1 MAKREENDVLYDT
14 IRTFLDKCLL
24 SDKSLLWPDQD
35 YWTLENLKSL
45 KHHMIDAPEYGNK
58 LSFEE
63 KLEKQMK
70 EVSFAEWAIV
80 CDIYFVYFLPSI
92 NITLDK
98 VRKDIG
104 WAASQAGITP
114 PTESDPIW
122 QVQTHGFTRTAIKYH
137 IKYSQFWFIILFAL
151 HVKEHE
157 SPKTVIS
164 NHHAM
169 RSAMDMV
176 LENLEVRRDRAYDMR
191 HALLYMA
198 FPDQYERIIS
208 TRDKQWIV
216 DTYRNAIK
224 VSLPADLD
232 DAILQIRYELGK
244 KYDKPNRKFDFYT
257 DLKDEWKPGT
267 STPAD
272 TITVDTE
279 KGVLTVPTAESEPSA
294 PIDNGKEHTVHTE
307 IQWLLLKLG
316 NDMGLDLWV
325 ANNDRGKEFKHQR
338 LGDIPRLKKSLP
350 LTFDEA
356 TNNTIQLIDVLWL
369 KQNSIIAAFEIEST
383 TSIYSG
389 LLRMADLIAMQP
401 NINIPLYI
409 VAPDDRRAKVY
420 AQVNRPV
427 FSNLPTPMNQICKY
441 IAFSTL
447 RDAITKTGSMIK
459 HLKPEF
465 LDDIAEECEVYQN
478 EE

>member
-1 MAKREENDVLYDT
+1 MAKRVENDVLYDT
-14 IRTFLDKCLL
+14 IRTFLDNCLL
-24 SDKSLLWPDQD
+24 SDKSLLWPDRD
-35 YWTLENLKSL
+35 YWTLDNLNSL
-45 KHHMIDAPEYGNK
+45 KRHMIDAPEYGNT

-63 KLEKQMK
+63 KLKKQMV
-70 EVSFAEWAIV
+70 EASLSEWAIV
-80 CDIYFVYFLPSI
+80 CDIYFVYFLPST

-114 PTESDPIW
+114 PAESAPLW
-122 QVQTHGFTRTAIKYH
+122 QVQCHGFTRTAIKYH
-137 IKYSQFWFIILFAL
+137 IKYCQFWFIILFAL
-151 HVKEHE
+151 QVKEKE

-164 NHHAM
+164 NHYAM
-169 RSAMDMV
+169 RAAMDMV
-176 LENLEVRRDRAYDMR
+176 LENIEVRRDRAYDMR

-216 DTYRNAIK
+216 DTYRKAVNEPL
-224 VSLPADLD
+224 SADPD
-232 DAILQIRYELGK
+232 DAILQIRDELGK
-244 KYDKPNRKFDFYT
+244 NYDKPDRKFDFYT
-257 DLKDEWKPGT
+257 DLKDEWKPGI

-279 KGVLTVPTAESEPSA
+279 KGVLTVPTTESELTA
-294 PIDNGKEHTVHTE
+294 LTDTDKEHTVHTE
-307 IQWLLLKLG
+307 IQWQLLKLG

-325 ANNDRGKEFKHQR
+325 ANNDRGKEINHQR
-338 LGDIPRLKKSLP
+338 LGDIPRLKKALP

-356 TNNTIQLIDVLWL
+356 TNKTIQLIDVLWL
-369 KQNSIIAAFEIEST
+369 KQNSILAAFEIEST

-409 VAPDDRRAKVY
+409 VAPDERRAKVY
-420 AQVNRPV
+420 AEVNRPV
-427 FSNLPTPMNQICKY
+427 FSSLPTPMNQLCKY
-441 IAFSTL
+441 ISFSTL

-459 HLKPEF
+459 YLKPEF
-465 LDDIAEECEVYQN
+465 LDDLAEECDVYQY
-478 EE
+478 E

>member
-1 MAKREENDVLYDT
+1 MAKRVENDVLYDI
-14 IRTFLDKCLL
+14 IRTFLDNCLI

-35 YWTLENLKSL
+35 YWTLENLNSL
-45 KHHMIDAPEYGNK
+45 KRQMIDAPEYGNT

-63 KLEKQMK
+63 KLKKQM
-70 EVSFAEWAIV
+70 VAASLSEWAIV
-80 CDIYFVYFLPSI
+80 CDIYFVYFLPST

-114 PTESDPIW
+114 PAESDPIW
-122 QVQTHGFTRTAIKYH
+122 QVQSHGFSRTAIKYH
-137 IKYSQFWFIILFAL
+137 IKYSQFWFIVLFAL
-151 HVKEHE
+151 HVKEKE
-157 SPKTVIS
+157 SPKTIIL

-169 RSAMDMV
+169 RAAMDMV
-176 LENLEVRRDRAYDMR
+176 LENIEVRSDRAYDMR

-198 FPDQYERIIS
+198 FPDHYERIIS
-208 TRDKQWIV
+208 TRDKHWIV
-216 DTYRNAIK
+216 DTYRNA
-224 VSLPADLD
+224 VNEPLPADLD
-232 DAILQIRYELGK
+232 DAILQIRDELCK
-244 KYDKPNRKFDFYT
+244 KYDKPDRKFDFYT
-257 DLKDEWKPGT
+257 DLKDEWRPGR
-267 STPAD
+267 SIPAE

-279 KGVLTVPTAESEPSA
+279 KGVLTIPTAETEPAA
-294 PIDNGKEHTVHTE
+294 PTDTDKEHTVHTE

-325 ANNDRGKEFKHQR
+325 ANNDRGKVINNQR

-350 LTFDEA
+350 LTFDET
-356 TNNTIQLIDVLWL
+356 TNNTIQRIDVLWL
-369 KQNSIIAAFEIEST
+369 KQNNILAAFEIEST

-409 VAPDDRRAKVY
+409 VAPDERRAKVY
-420 AQVNRPV
+420 DEVNRPV

-441 IAFSTL
+441 IAFSKL

-459 HLKPEF
+459 YLKPEF
-465 LDDIAEECEVYQN
+465 LEDIAEECEIYQY
-478 EE
+478 